1 MLGMI
6 YLILAVMLG
15 YEASKI
21 LTEKNSRTECA
32 VNRIWLVLPA
42 SFGVGILLLTWVV
55 YIIAWFA
62 SVVGGAEN
70 PLLYGN
76 AIGMAGTAVVLILT
90 GWQRLKNRRK
100 AAEKQM
106 ERQINEKKDAAG
118 FWKEWI
124 TDRKRFQKEAV
135 LFGFL
140 LVFITYMM
148 FYVFYVR
155 DGILYS
161 GVTVYGD
168 YAPHTAMMRSFS
180 MGNNF
185 PTQYPHFG
193 GADVK
198 YHFMF
203 QFLAGN
209 LEYLGMR
216 LDFAYNIVSIGA
228 LLGFLMLLYTLALRI
243 TGKMCCGVM
252 TLLFFFFRSGNAFFQ
267 FVWEHIQ
274 SGDLFSTL
282 AENTSFI
289 GYTTNENWG
298 LWNFNV
304 YLNQRHLAF
313 GLLMVT
319 LALCLFMDW
328 LEAGTAHEEK
338 GLLWMRLRIFSKEAW
353 QSRSLEQAL
362 LMGLFLGLCAFWN
375 GAAVIGGLLIL
386 CGFAVFSDG
395 KLDYLLMAAVTIFF
409 SFLQTKIFISGSAM
423 SPQIY
428 LGFLAEDKTVW
439 GVVKY
444 LFLMAGIFFLGL
456 VVLVWFLRRRERVIL
471 LGFLFPTFFA
481 FTILMTPDI
490 NVNHKYIMI
499 SYAFLSIFWAWAV
512 CTLWSVKRLW
522 PLYLNRQ
529 QMKASEKEQLRGIQT
544 EVTQKEEIQKE
555 VTQKEE
561 IQKEDIHWNEE
572 INKGTAGKKILRR
585 ILAVVLTVCLTATG
599 VYDFVV
605 IVKGNGPGRRVTVN
619 MESELTQWLA
629 ENLGKNDLLLTP
641 EYSMN
646 EVTMSGAMLYCGW
659 PYYAWSA
666 GYNTNYRAEQ
676 AVTIY
681 TTSDREEL
689 KVVVKQEKI
698 TYILFEEGSE
708 FEQQQCRE
716 DVIASVY
723 EKVYETG
730 DGRIRI
736 YKTTE

>member
-1 MLGMI
+1 M
-6 YLILAVMLG
+6 
-15 YEASKI
+15 KFW
-21 LTEKNSRTECA
+21 ND
-32 VNRIWLVLPA
+32 W
-42 SFGVGILLLTWVV
+42 
-55 YIIAWFA
+55 IAD
-62 SVVGGAEN
+62 
-70 PLLYGN
+70 
-76 AIGMAGTAVVLILT
+76 
-90 GWQRLKNRRK
+90 K
-100 AAEKQM
+100 
-106 ERQINEKKDAAG
+106 
-118 FWKEWI
+118 
-124 TDRKRFQKEAV
+124 KRFRKEAV
-135 LFGFL
+135 VFAFL
-140 LVFITYMM
+140 LAFITYMM
-148 FYVFYVR
+148 FYVFYMK

-180 MGNNF
+180 AGNNF
-185 PTQYPHFG
+185 PTQYPHYG

-228 LLGFLMLLYTLALRI
+228 LLGFLMLLYELALRI
-243 TGKMCCGVM
+243 TGKMCCGVL
-252 TLLFFFFRSGNAFFQ
+252 TLVFFFFRSGNAFFR

-274 SGDLFSTL
+274 SGDLLSTL
-282 AENTSFI
+282 SENASFI

-319 LALCLFMDW
+319 LALYVFMDW
-328 LEAGTAHEEK
+328 LETGNAHEER
-338 GLLWMRLRIFSKEAW
+338 GIVWIRGRLFSKEAW
-353 QSRSLEQAL
+353 KSRNLEQAL

-395 KLDYLLMAAVTIFF
+395 KLDYALMAGVTIFV

-428 LGFLAEDKTVW
+428 LGFLAEDKTLW
-439 GVVKY
+439 GVIKY
-444 LFLMAGIFFLGL
+444 LFWMSGVFFLGL
-456 VVLVWFLRRRERVIL
+456 VVLAVFLKRRERMIM

-481 FTILMTPDI
+481 FTLLMTPDI
-490 NVNHKYIMI
+490 NVNHKYIMV
-499 SYAFLSIFWAWAV
+499 SYAYLAVFWAWAV
-512 CTLWSVKRLW
+512 CALWGSD
-522 PLYLNRQ
+522 
-529 QMKASEKEQLRGIQT
+529 G
-544 EVTQKEEIQKE
+544 
-555 VTQKEE
+555 
-561 IQKEDIHWNEE
+561 
-572 INKGTAGKKILRR
+572 LRR
-585 ILAVVLTVCLTATG
+585 KFLAIVLTVCLTATG
-599 VYDFVV
+599 IYDFVV
-605 IVKGNGPGRRVTVN
+605 IVKGNGPGRSVTVN
-619 MESELTQWLA
+619 MESELTQWLEA
-629 ENLGKNDLLLTP
+629 HLEKNDLILTP

-666 GYNTNYRAEQ
+666 GYDTNYRAAQ

-689 KVVVKQEKI
+689 KDVVKREKI

-716 DVIASVY
+716 DVIADVY
-723 EKVYETG
+723 EMVYETG

-736 YKTTE
+736 YKTME

>member
-6 YLILAVMLG
+6 YLFLAVMLG
-15 YEASKI
+15 YEGSKI
-21 LTEKNSRTECA
+21 LTEKNNHA
-32 VNRIWLVLPA
+32 GYAANRIWLILPA
-42 SFGVGILLLTWVV
+42 S
-55 YIIAWFA
+55 WFA
-62 SVVGGAEN
+62 SVVGGIKN

-76 AIGMAGTAVVLILT
+76 VAGMIGSVIILLLMFI
-90 GWQRLKNRRK
+90 RKYKNESKNKSQNKDKNDRI
-100 AAEKQM
+100 QM
-106 ERQINEKKDAAG
+106 K
-118 FWKEWI
+118 FWNDWI
-124 TDRKRFQKEAV
+124 ADKKRFRKEAV
-135 LFGFL
+135 VFAFL
-140 LVFITYMM
+140 LAFITYMM
-148 FYVFYVR
+148 FYVFYMK

-180 MGNNF
+180 AGNNF
-185 PTQYPHFG
+185 PTQYPHYG

-228 LLGFLMLLYTLALRI
+228 LLGFLMLLYELALRI
-243 TGKMCCGVM
+243 TGKMCCGVL
-252 TLLFFFFRSGNAFFQ
+252 TLVFFFFRSGNAFFR

-274 SGDLFSTL
+274 SGDLLSTL
-282 AENTSFI
+282 SENASFI

-319 LALCLFMDW
+319 LALYLFMGW
-328 LEAGTAHEEK
+328 LEAGNAHEER
-338 GLLWMRLRIFSKEAW
+338 GIVWIRGRLFSKEAW
-353 QSRSLEQAL
+353 KSRNLEQAL

-395 KLDYLLMAAVTIFF
+395 KLDYALMAGVTIFF

-428 LGFLAEDKTVW
+428 LGFLAEDKTLW
-439 GVVKY
+439 GVIKY
-444 LFLMAGIFFLGL
+444 LFWVSGVFFLGL
-456 VVLVWFLRRRERVIL
+456 VVLAVFLKRRERMIM

-481 FTILMTPDI
+481 FTLLMTPDI
-490 NVNHKYIMI
+490 NVTHKYIMV
-499 SYAFLSIFWAWAV
+499 SYAYLAVFWAWAV
-512 CTLWSVKRLW
+512 CALWGS
-522 PLYLNRQ
+522 
-529 QMKASEKEQLRGIQT
+529 G
-544 EVTQKEEIQKE
+544 
-555 VTQKEE
+555 
-561 IQKEDIHWNEE
+561 
-572 INKGTAGKKILRR
+572 GLRR
-585 ILAVVLTVCLTATG
+585 KFLAIVLTVCLTATG
-599 VYDFVV
+599 IYDFVV

-619 MESELTQWLA
+619 MESELTQWL
-629 ENLGKNDLLLTP
+629 EVHLEKNDLILTP

-666 GYNTNYRAEQ
+666 GYDTNYRAAQ

-689 KVVVKQEKI
+689 KDVVKREKI

-716 DVIASVY
+716 DVIADVY
-723 EKVYETG
+723 EMVYETG